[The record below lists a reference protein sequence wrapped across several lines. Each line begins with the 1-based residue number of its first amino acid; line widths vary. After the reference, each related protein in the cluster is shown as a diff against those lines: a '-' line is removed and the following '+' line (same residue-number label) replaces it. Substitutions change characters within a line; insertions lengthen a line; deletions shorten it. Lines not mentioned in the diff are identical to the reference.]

1 MKPKK
6 IKCYTMLICF
16 VMVTLIASCD
26 KNERNSDNI
35 NRDERNSKNI
45 IGRWT
50 CISSTCRGVNDNQR
64 GQTVTFREDGS
75 YIASSFNLIAG
86 DIGDEGFWSI
96 IDDSLYIQGC
106 EHKCVCY
113 IQQLSNTKLE
123 YKVDKGNVY
132 YREFQK

>member
-26 KNERNSDNI
+26 KNERNTD
-35 NRDERNSKNI
+35 NI

-50 CISSTCRGVNDNQR
+50 CISSTSRGVNDNQR

-123 YKVDKGNVY
+123 YKVDKY